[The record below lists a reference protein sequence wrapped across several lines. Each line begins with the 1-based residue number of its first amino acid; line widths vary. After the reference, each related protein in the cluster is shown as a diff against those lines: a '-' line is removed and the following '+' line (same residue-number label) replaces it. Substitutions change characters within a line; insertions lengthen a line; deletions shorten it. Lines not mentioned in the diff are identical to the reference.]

1 MGRNPLWCSQGSILG
16 PLLFNIF
23 ICDLFLIMNKI
34 DFSNYADDNT
44 YVLGNGVK
52 EAINFL
58 KEASDELFY
67 WFANDESEP

>member
-1 MGRNPLWCSQGSILG
+1 MLMI
-16 PLLFNIF
+16 IH
-23 ICDLFLIMNKI
+23 
-34 DFSNYADDNT
+34 
-44 YVLGNGVK
+44 VLGNGVK